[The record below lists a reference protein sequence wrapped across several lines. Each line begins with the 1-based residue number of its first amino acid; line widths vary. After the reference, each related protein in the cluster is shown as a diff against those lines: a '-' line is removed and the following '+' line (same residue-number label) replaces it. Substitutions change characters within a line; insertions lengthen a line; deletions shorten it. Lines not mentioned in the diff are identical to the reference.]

1 MFNHLSRFALLVS
14 CSPEK
19 LANDFAKYQSDQAI
33 CSKYFMSME
42 QEAGALYVL
51 CTTVKNWLQPLFTFF
66 SAHWHTEWTEQKIAI
81 DEKMQET
88 ESSTNRGDITSC
100 NIIDTFKKS
109 YQIPNGIDNGSLVVN
124 ASINLVNILEI
135 SEKKQQVD
143 DLFQMY
149 QHFYNLY
156 CSTTLFFYYI

>member
-1 MFNHLSRFALLVS
+1 MDGLDGWDVS
-14 CSPEK
+14 LTPPSTRAP
-19 LANDFAKYQSDQAI
+19 LA
-33 CSKYFMSME
+33 
-42 QEAGALYVL
+42 VL
-51 CTTVKNWLQPLFTFF
+51 
-66 SAHWHTEWTEQKIAI
+66 KIAI